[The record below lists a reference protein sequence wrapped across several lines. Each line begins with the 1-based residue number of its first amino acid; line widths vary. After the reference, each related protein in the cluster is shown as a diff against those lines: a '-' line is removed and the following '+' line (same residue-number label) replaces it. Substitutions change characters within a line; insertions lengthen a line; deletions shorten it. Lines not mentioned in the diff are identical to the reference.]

1 MKLTL
6 LRPHSEHKGTRAAQP
21 NLSGTRD
28 RFCGRQFF
36 HRLDGG
42 GWFGDDS
49 SALQLSCTLCLLVL
63 YQLNLSSSGLR
74 FQRLGTP
81 ALDHSPHHLCPSRCR
96 CKVSDENGK
105 SVRLFLPEPHT
116 PIFSQPG
123 HAFSQGRTARGHLRS
138 SASTVTQARRAAR
151 DISAPFYAC
160 CLGSH
165 TLFSE
170 KQEHRAWF

>member
-1 MKLTL
+1 MEEKFSMD
-6 LRPHSEHKGTRAAQP
+6 HGVGWGE
-21 NLSGTRD
+21 
-28 RFCGRQFF
+28 
-36 HRLDGG
+36 
-42 GWFGDDS
+42 WFGDDS